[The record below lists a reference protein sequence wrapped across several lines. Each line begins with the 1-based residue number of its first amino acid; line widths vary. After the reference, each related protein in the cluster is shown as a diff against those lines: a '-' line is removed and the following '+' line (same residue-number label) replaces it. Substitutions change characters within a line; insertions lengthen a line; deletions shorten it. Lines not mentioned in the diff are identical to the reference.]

1 MKQFNEEQLE
11 LAIIDLFIK
20 QDYIHQKGEQIHRK
34 YDEVIIEE
42 DLSNFLYSKYPSL
55 TDLELEKIINK
66 IKYIST
72 YPLYSSNRQVF
83 FLINEG
89 FDLSRDDNNDIPL
102 HIDFIDFEN
111 PTNNIF
117 KVVNQITISGTRDRR
132 PDMVVFINGI
142 PMAIFE
148 FKTAIKEDTTIYDAW
163 EQIHMRYNRDIPN
176 LTKYC
181 FLSVL
186 SDGANTK
193 MGSIFTPYEYY
204 YSWNK
209 ANEDEKVSNG
219 ISALLT
225 MIKGAFTKERLISIL
240 RDFIY
245 YPDDESKELAIVTRY
260 PQYFAANK
268 MLENIKRH
276 LKPEGDGKGGT
287 YFGATG
293 SGKTYAMLFL
303 SRMLAT
309 HYRDVFRAPTIII
322 IVDRDDLSKQTSKL
336 FEDSKKFLKDKK
348 IMSIPNR
355 QALNDEL
362 SNNQSGGIYITTI
375 QKFCETTGLLSE
387 RNNIICISDEA
398 HRTQTNIGSKLKY
411 TEKGVETT
419 YGFAKYLRDSFPNA
433 TYVGFTGTPIDETIH
448 VFGDIVDSYTMKE
461 SSDDGIT
468 VRIQYEP
475 RLARVIVSENQLNEI
490 DKYYEQVVQEGS
502 NPEQV
507 EASKRAMSKLTKIL
521 GHPDR
526 ISKIAYDIV
535 EHYTRL
541 CSEKPNIVQK
551 AMIVCANRP
560 LAFLVYKKLEEIK
573 PEWFV
578 AKKTERDD
586 LDEVQLE
593 KLKKLAKVNLVATQ
607 GNNDPQELFD
617 LCGNSSYRQMLD
629 EQFKNN
635 DSNFKIAIVVDMWIT
650 GFDVPSLAVM
660 YIDKPLQK
668 HTLIQTISRVNRVF
682 EGKKSGL
689 VVDYIGI
696 KENMLKAAKQY
707 GSPQESPID
716 ELNVSLSIFRNHLSL
731 IDDLFIG
738 FDSSRFYNGNPTE
751 RLLCLNLA
759 AEFIQTSKKTEM
771 GFMDL
776 SRKMKAAYEICYPSG
791 HLTDKETNKAQF
803 YLAIRSIIYK
813 QTKGNAPDAEVM
825 NKVVEKMV
833 YDAITS
839 TGVEDIVNKGTD
851 ELFDEGF
858 QKQVEEID
866 MPISKFNALIKLL
879 RKAINKYGENNKVKA
894 IEFSERL
901 KKVVEL
907 YNNRDSQ
914 VFVSEVVSDF
924 INNLSDELLEILK
937 DLQEDKLS
945 FEKMGISY
953 EEKAFYDILIKV
965 RDDNN
970 FVYEDDKCL
979 VLAKAIKELVDDK
992 SQYADWASR
1001 DDIKNQLNMDLT
1013 VLLYNHGYPPEWDE
1027 EIFEKVMEQ
1036 AENFKKNTLDD
1047 SNIVFFDKKI
1057 KSYNSIN
1064 YSARDNVQDH
1074 NLKVA
1079 ETNIDENQINEL
1091 RYCHKT

>member
-1091 RYCHKT
+1091 GYCHKT

>member
-1079 ETNIDENQINEL
+1079 ETNIDEN
-1091 RYCHKT
+1091 